1 MLWNFSGYSII
12 YTNVGGIRD
21 TLEQNLALKFC
32 RKQNK
37 YISILT
43 ETHIKHDQ
51 ILHIRNN
58 WLGPIF
64 LSPGSSHTKGFIA
77 QLHPGLEGVTEVD
90 TDPKERF
97 VSFKVN
103 LSNTF
108 KVSLSNNR
116 VLCFCAPSRHNTR
129 EQLVKGRFFERLQNY
144 MENKCEGNENK
155 IILGDFNI
163 TMDKMD
169 RDGGNKTQRLYRC
182 CSKGPGYTGSTIIKN
197 LLTMPKLIT

>member
-1 MLWNFSGYSII
+1 MIYANF
-12 YTNVGGIRD
+12 GGIRD
-21 TLEQNLALKFC
+21 PLKQDIALEFF

-90 TDPKERF
+90 TDPKGRF
-97 VSFKVN
+97 VSFKV
-103 LSNTF
+103 T
-108 KVSLSNNR
+108 LSNNR

-129 EQLVKGRFFERLQNY
+129 ELLAKGRFFERLQGK
-144 MENKCEGNENK
+144 EREGNENK

-163 TMDKMD
+163 TIDKMD
-169 RDGGNKTQRLYRC
+169 RDGGNETCR
-182 CSKGPGYTGSTIIKN
+182 SKAPGSI
-197 LLTMPKLIT
+197 LI

>member
-1 MLWNFSGYSII
+1 MI
-12 YTNVGGIRD
+12 YANVGCIRD
-21 TLEQNLALKFC
+21 PLKQDLALDFY
-32 RKQNK
+32 RKRNK
-37 YISILT
+37 CISILT

-97 VSFKVN
+97 VSFKI
-103 LSNTF
+103 T
-108 KVSLSNNR
+108 LSNNR
-116 VLCFCAPSRHNTR
+116 VLCVCAPSGHCTR
-129 EQLVKGRFFERLQNY
+129 EQLIKGRFFEGLQNY

-155 IILGDFNI
+155 ILLGDFNI
-163 TMDKMD
+163 TIGIMD
-169 RDGGNKTQRLYRC
+169 RDGGNKTLRSY
-182 CSKGPGYTGSTIIKN
+182 
-197 LLTMPKLIT
+197 

>member
-1 MLWNFSGYSII
+1 MI
-12 YTNVGGIRD
+12 YVNVGGIRD
-21 TLEQNLALKFC
+21 PLKQDLALEFC

-64 LSPGSSHTKGFIA
+64 LSSGSSHTIGLIA
-77 QLHPGLEGVTEVD
+77 QLHPGLQGVTEGD
-90 TDPKERF
+90 TDPKGRF

-103 LSNTF
+103 LSN
-108 KVSLSNNR
+108 NR
-116 VLCFCAPSRHNTR
+116 VLSFCVPSRHNTR
-129 EQLVKGRFFERLQNY
+129 PQLVKGRFLERLQNY
-144 MENKCEGNENK
+144 MENKYEENENK
-155 IILGDFNI
+155 ITLEDVNI

-169 RDGGNKTQRLYRC
+169 RDGGNKTQKLHRR
-182 CSKGPGYTGSTIIKN
+182 CSKGPGYTGST
-197 LLTMPKLIT
+197 LI

>member
-1 MLWNFSGYSII
+1 MI
-12 YTNVGGIRD
+12 YANVGGIRD
-21 TLEQNLALKFC
+21 PLKQDLALEFY

-37 YISILT
+37 YISIFT

-58 WLGPIF
+58 WVGPIF
-64 LSPGSSHTKGFIA
+64 LCPGRSHTKGFIA
-77 QLHPGLEGVTEVD
+77 RLHPGLEGISEID
-90 TDPKERF
+90 TDLKGRF
-97 VSFKVN
+97 VSFKV
-103 LSNTF
+103 T
-108 KVSLSNNR
+108 LSNNR

-129 EQLVKGRFFERLQNY
+129 EQLVRGRFFERLQNY

-169 RDGGNKTQRLYRC
+169 RDGRNKT
-182 CSKGPGYTGSTIIKN
+182 
-197 LLTMPKLIT
+197 